1 MTESMSVRQRS
12 RRLDLV
18 WWGGGA
24 FLAIG
29 ALFLSEYFLIPL
41 LLLFAVVVVMSLV
54 WIRCPTCRKSAR
66 LREVSMGSGKLMF
79 PLGFTESRCS
89 RCGIDLSGDVV

>member
-1 MTESMSVRQRS
+1 MVELMSLRKRP
-12 RRLDLV
+12 RRLDLM

-24 FLAIG
+24 VLTLG

-41 LLLFAVVVVMSLV
+41 LLLFATVIVMSLV
-54 WIRCPTCRKSAR
+54 WIRCPSCGKSAR
-66 LREVSMGSGKLMF
+66 LREVSIGTGKLVF

-89 RCGIDLSGDVV
+89 RCETDLSS

>member
-1 MTESMSVRQRS
+1 MISLRQKS
-12 RRLDLV
+12 RRLDLL

-24 FLAIG
+24 VLAIA

-41 LLLFAVVVVMSLV
+41 LLLFAAVVAMNLI
-54 WIRCPTCRKSAR
+54 WIRCPSCTKSAR
-66 LREVSMGSGKLMF
+66 LREVSVGSVRLVF

-89 RCGIDLSGDVV
+89 RCGADLSS

>member
-1 MTESMSVRQRS
+1 MVEMMSLRQKS

-24 FLAIG
+24 AFAIG

-41 LLLFAVVVVMSLV
+41 LLLFAVVVALSLI
-54 WIRCPTCRKSAR
+54 WIRCPTCTKSAR
-66 LREVSMGSGKLMF
+66 LREVSMGSAKLVF

-89 RCGIDLSGDVV
+89 RCGVDLSS